1 MKEDKSLDSKN
12 PIREEIDSIV
22 EQYQECMKKV
32 QHFHNL
38 AQKCLG
44 AIEALQKIE
53 KGEVCQDS
61 EKEVKKT

>member
-1 MKEDKSLDSKN
+1 MSKNKSLDLKS

-22 EQYQECMKKV
+22 KQYQECVKKF

-44 AIEALQKIE
+44 AIEALEKVE